1 MPLMRAPERV
11 ETERL
16 ILRRPVASDAD
27 AIFSAYASDSD
38 VCRYVGFSRHR
49 NVAETRVFLRFSDEQ
64 WAQWPAGPYLALL
77 RETGELAGSSGLKFE
92 SKLRA
97 ATGYVFAKPYWGRGL
112 ATEVLT
118 AMVDV
123 ARGCGVQ
130 RLEAICHA
138 EHHASSRV
146 LEKGG
151 FTCEGRLR
159 RYAEFPNIDS
169 TTLHDVLLYSRIFE
183 IPSSTEGEMRS

>member
-1 MPLMRAPERV
+1 MRLMRAPEQI

-27 AIFSAYASDSD
+27 PIFSTYAADPD
-38 VCRYVGFSRHR
+38 VCRYVGFPRHR
-49 NVAETRVFLRFSDEQ
+49 SVGETRVFLRFSDEQ
-64 WAQWPAGPYLALL
+64 WAQWPAGPYVALL
-77 RETGELAGSSGLKFE
+77 RETGEVAGSSGLKFE

-97 ATGYVFAKPYWGRGL
+97 ATGYVFAKQYWGRGL
-112 ATEVLT
+112 ATEVLA
-118 AMVDV
+118 AMVEV
-123 ARGCGVQ
+123 ARDCRVQ

-138 EHHASSRV
+138 EHRASSRV

-159 RYAEFPNIDS
+159 RYAEFPNIDAS
-169 TTLHDVLLYSRIFE
+169 TLHDVLLYSRIFE
-183 IPSSTEGEMRS
+183 IPSGTEGQMRS